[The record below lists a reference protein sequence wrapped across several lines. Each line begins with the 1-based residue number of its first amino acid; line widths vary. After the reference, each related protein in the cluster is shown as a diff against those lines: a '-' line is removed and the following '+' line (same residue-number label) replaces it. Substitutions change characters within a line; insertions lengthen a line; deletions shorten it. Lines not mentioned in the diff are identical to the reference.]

1 MKSMKD
7 LMARMNG
14 GASQETPP
22 TTSSDEELDSGICA
36 LCGQES
42 ICGGIG
48 MVRHDLPV
56 DHPNFGKLFRCPN
69 YFAQADPERQSRLRK
84 IGNLDAYAGKT
95 FANFQVELP
104 NLTPIQRQSLLS
116 ALNIAQ
122 GYAAALDGWLLLE
135 GTYGCGK
142 THLAA
147 AIANARLEYGDAVV
161 FITSPDLLDHLR
173 GSYASETGYDEMF
186 DRLRNAPILI
196 LDDLGTENPSGW
208 AQEKLFQLLNH
219 RYSRQLPTVITT
231 NSDLD
236 LLDPRIRSRLL
247 DDSIIN
253 RVRIS
258 APDYRSTVK
267 NRREEL
273 SDLMRYSD
281 MRFETFD
288 TRTNLTPDE
297 RQNLEKVL
305 AAARQFAENPNGW
318 LVFSGYQF
326 GCGKTHL
333 AAAIALQCQDEGREV
348 IFVTVPDLFDQLRMS
363 LEPGSGISF
372 SRRWQE
378 VRDAPLLILDDLG
391 TESPTAWAKEK
402 LFQLLNHRYVARLPM
417 VITTS
422 KQPKEMDV
430 RIMTRLLDRRLSQF
444 YEITA
449 PTYVTRLNR
458 R

>member
-1 MKSMKD
+1 
-7 LMARMNG
+7 MNG